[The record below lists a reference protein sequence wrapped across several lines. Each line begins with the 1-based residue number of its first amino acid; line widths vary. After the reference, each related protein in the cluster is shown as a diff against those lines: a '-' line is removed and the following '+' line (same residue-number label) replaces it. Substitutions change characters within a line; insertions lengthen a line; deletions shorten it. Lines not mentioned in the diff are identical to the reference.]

1 MSTAADKTPPD
12 PISNERAE
20 WEVIGTLL
28 ADPGSRYV
36 LDVLCDDDFTHP
48 AAKLM
53 YSLIVRVSADGAL
66 PSVNAIVPLLQGQEA
81 GGLKPWQ
88 VLNLSTKLLTE
99 VSAEALQSNLRS
111 LKEYSGRR
119 RIATLGQQLHTIGNT
134 MLFPLLPECEDA
146 IAEIDHIA
154 AQLRNTRSTSHTIG
168 ELSQRVVDQLA
179 SGDVTHLVDTGM
191 SDLNKEI
198 GGFARGELTILA
210 GRPGMGKTTLALSM
224 LRQAARKGVTS
235 TFFSMEMPSTAV
247 AARLLS
253 DALFNQ
259 QMPVPYKDIIRGELP
274 TWGLDRIRSVQE
286 TLADLP
292 MLVDDQSGLT
302 VSEIGVR
309 ARRYQD
315 KLEMQ
320 GRMLDV
326 VCVDH
331 LGFIKA
337 TSAYKG
343 QRHLELGEITKGLK
357 ALAKSLDVAV
367 VALCQLNRE
376 NEKRENRRPEL
387 SDLRN
392 SGEIEE
398 DADTVLAAY
407 RLAYYLEKMRY
418 EDEEKERKRLE
429 DLERAS
435 KIVEIIGLKT
445 RNGPTFSRKF
455 FADMG
460 SNYIRD
466 MAA

>member
-1 MSTAADKTPPD
+1 MIQTAEKRPD
-12 PISNERAE
+12 VLASIGSE
-20 WEVIGTLL
+20 WEVLGTLL
-28 ADPGSRYV
+28 ATPQSQYA
-36 LDVLCDDDFTHP
+36 LDVLRDEHFTDP
-48 AAKLM
+48 AAKLLF
-53 YSLIVRVSADGAL
+53 SLIVKVSVDGEL
-66 PSVNAIVPLLQGQEA
+66 PSVSAILPLLRGQEVD
-81 GGLKPWQ
+81 GWKDWQILGLATQ
-88 VLNLSTKLLTE
+88 RVADTSL
-99 VSAEALQSNLRS
+99 EALQSNIKS
-111 LKEYSGRR
+111 LKEFAGRR
-119 RIATLGQQLHTIGNT
+119 RMVELGERICLTGGTIISPV
-134 MLFPLLPECEDA
+134 LAECEQA
-146 IAEIDHIA
+146 ITDLDNIA
-154 AQLRNTRSTSHTIG
+154 AELRNTRLTSHTIG
-168 ELSQRVVDQLA
+168 ELSQRVIDTLA
-179 SGDVTHLVDTGM
+179 SGDVTHLVDTGL
-191 SDLNKEI
+191 SDLNKEV

-274 TWGLDRIRSVQE
+274 SWGLDRIRSVQE
-286 TLADLP
+286 TLLDLP

-309 ARRYQD
+309 ARRHQD
-315 KLEMQ
+315 QLETQ
-320 GRMLDV
+320 GKTLDV

-357 ALAKSLDVAV
+357 TLAKSLDVAL

-398 DADTVLAAY
+398 DADTVLGAY
-407 RLAYYLEKMRY
+407 RGAYYLEKITH
-418 EDEEKERKRLE
+418 EDEEKERKRLD
-429 DLERAS
+429 DLERLS

-466 MAA
+466 MAS

>member
-1 MSTAADKTPPD
+1 MMDTAQELQEHLT
-12 PISNERAE
+12 SVHAE
-20 WEVIGTLL
+20 WHVLGTLL
-28 ADPGSRYV
+28 ATSQAHYA
-36 LDVLCDDDFTHP
+36 LDILLDEDFNDP
-48 AAKLM
+48 AAKFLF
-53 YSLIVRVSADGAL
+53 SLIRKVSVDGAM
-66 PSVNAIVPLLQGQEA
+66 PSVTAIEPLLRGQEVD
-81 GGLKPWQ
+81 GLKDWRILARATQ
-88 VLNLSTKLLTE
+88 FVGDTSLD
-99 VSAEALQSNLRS
+99 ALQSNIRS
-111 LKEYSGRR
+111 LKEFSGRR
-119 RIATLGQQLHTIGNT
+119 RAVRLGEHLYVAGGV
-134 MLFPLLPECEDA
+134 LFNSLLDECESA
-146 IAEIDHIA
+146 IADLDGIA
-154 AQLRNTRSTSHTIG
+154 AQLRNAKPTSHTIG
-168 ELSQRVVDQLA
+168 ELSQRVVDMLA
-179 SGDVTHLVDTGM
+179 SGDITHLVDTGL

-253 DALFNQ
+253 DALFNS
-259 QMPVPYKDIIRGELP
+259 QMPVPYKDIIRGDLP
-274 TWGLDRIRSVQE
+274 SWGLERIQGVHT
-286 TLADLP
+286 TLTDLP

-315 KLEMQ
+315 KLETQ
-320 GRMLDV
+320 GRRLDV
-326 VCVDH
+326 ICVDH
-331 LGFIKA
+331 LGFIRS

-398 DADTVLAAY
+398 DADTVIAAY
-407 RLAYYLEKMRY
+407 RLAYYLEKMHY
-418 EDEEKERKRLE
+418 EDDEKERKRLS
-429 DLERAS
+429 DLEKAS
-435 KIVEIIGLKT
+435 KIIEVIGLKT
-445 RNGPTFSRKF
+445 RNGPVFSRKF

-466 MAA
+466 MVA

>member
-1 MSTAADKTPPD
+1 MTEAAQEHLT
-12 PISNERAE
+12 SLHAE
-20 WEVIGTLL
+20 WHVLGTLL
-28 ADPGSRYV
+28 ATPQAHYA
-36 LDVLCDDDFTHP
+36 LDVLSDEDFSHP
-48 AAKLM
+48 AAKLLF
-53 YSLIVRVSADGAL
+53 SLIRRVSVDGGM
-66 PSVNAIVPLLQGQEA
+66 PSTTAIAPLLQGQEA
-81 GGLKPWQ
+81 GGLKDWRILAAATQ
-88 VLNLSTKLLTE
+88 FIGDTSIDV
-99 VSAEALQSNLRS
+99 LQSNIRS
-111 LKEYSGRR
+111 LKEFSGRR
-119 RIATLGQQLHTIGNT
+119 RMVRLGEHLHSAGQTI
-134 MLFPLLPECEDA
+134 LLPVLFECEDA
-146 IAEIDHIA
+146 IAELDGIA

-168 ELSQRVVDQLA
+168 ELSQRVVDMLA
-179 SGDVTHLVDTGM
+179 SGDITHLVDTGL

-198 GGFARGELTILA
+198 GGFSRGELTILA

-253 DALFNQ
+253 DALFTS
-259 QMPVPYKDIIRGELP
+259 QMTVPYKDIIRGELP
-274 TWGLDRIRSVQE
+274 SWGLERIRSVQD
-286 TLADLP
+286 TLADLL

-315 KLEMQ
+315 KLETQ
-320 GRMLDV
+320 GRTLDV
-326 VCVDH
+326 ICVDH
-331 LGFIKA
+331 IGFVKA

-357 ALAKSLDVAV
+357 AIAKSLDVAV
-367 VALCQLNRE
+367 VGLCQLNRE

-418 EDEEKERKRLE
+418 EDEEKERKRLV
-429 DLERAS
+429 DLEKAS

>member
-1 MSTAADKTPPD
+1 MNAPAKTQQEHLT
-12 PISNERAE
+12 SLHAE
-20 WEVIGTLL
+20 WHVLGTLL
-28 ADPGSRYV
+28 ATPQAHYA
-36 LDVLCDDDFTHP
+36 LDILLDEDFNDP
-48 AAKLM
+48 AAKFLF
-53 YSLIVRVSADGAL
+53 SLVRKVSVDGGM
-66 PSVNAIVPLLQGQEA
+66 PSVTAIEPLLRGQEV
-81 GGLKPWQ
+81 GGLKDWRI
-88 VLNLSTKLLTE
+88 LAMATKFLGETSLD
-99 VSAEALQSNLRS
+99 ALQSNIRS
-111 LKEYSGRR
+111 LKEYAGRR
-119 RIATLGQQLHTIGNT
+119 RAVKLGEHLYVAGGVIFNS
-134 MLFPLLPECEDA
+134 LLDECESA
-146 IAEIDHIA
+146 IAELDNIA

-168 ELSQRVVDQLA
+168 ELSQQVVDMLA
-179 SGDVTHLVDTGM
+179 SGDITHLVDTGL

-253 DALFNQ
+253 DALFTS

-274 TWGLDRIRSVQE
+274 SWGLERIRSVQD
-286 TLADLP
+286 TLADLL

-320 GRMLDV
+320 GRTLDV
-326 VCVDH
+326 ICVDH
-331 LGFIKA
+331 LGFIKS

-418 EDEEKERKRLE
+418 EDDEKERKRLE

>member
-1 MSTAADKTPPD
+1 MTQAVEKQAHLTNPH
-12 PISNERAE
+12 AE
-20 WEVIGTLL
+20 WHVLGTLL
-28 ADPGSRYV
+28 AAPEAHYALDILKDEDFSDPA
-36 LDVLCDDDFTHP
+36 T
-48 AAKLM
+48 KLLF
-53 YSLIVRVSADGAL
+53 SLVKKVAVDGGM
-66 PSVNAIVPLLQGQEA
+66 PSVTAIVPLLQGQEA
-81 GGLKPWQ
+81 GGVKAAQ
-88 VLNLSTKLLTE
+88 ILNLATHFIRENSLD
-99 VSAEALQSNLRS
+99 ALQSNIRS
-111 LKEYSGRR
+111 LKEFSGRR
-119 RIATLGQQLHTIGNT
+119 RMVGLGENLFIAGGSL
-134 MLFPLLPECEDA
+134 LFSVIEECESA
-146 IAEIDHIA
+146 IAELDGIA

-168 ELSQRVVDQLA
+168 ELSQQVVDTLA
-179 SGDVTHLVDTGM
+179 SGDVTHLVDTGL

-235 TFFSMEMPSTAV
+235 AFFSMEMPSTAV

-253 DALFNQ
+253 DALYSQ
-259 QMPVPYKDIIRGELP
+259 QMPLPYKDIIRNELP
-274 TWGLDRIRSVQE
+274 SWGLDRIRAVQK

-309 ARRYQD
+309 ARRQQD
-315 KLEMQ
+315 KLETQ
-320 GRMLDV
+320 GRVLDIL
-326 VCVDH
+326 CVDH

-407 RLAYYLEKMRY
+407 RLAYYLEKMRH